1 MGRRTKLRRGG
12 RAITAIPGGFLHLY
26 LLASLR
32 RRPSLQAHA
41 QLLLLGL
48 PLPAPTASRLLRPHL
63 RSGNPSASLRLFLRV
78 LRDRDR
84 RPCPVDS
91 QEDVPDSSSFS
102 AALAACSRHA
112 SPSPGFSIHGFLL
125 KSGFASDVFA
135 ANSLLHFYGSF
146 GLHSLARKLFDE
158 MPARDTVSFNTLISS
173 DVHSCCSNDAFEV
186 FRIMVESGLRPDG
199 WTVTAMLGAC
209 AELQDLRAVKAVHG
223 VARRMLEPQVFHSG
237 EVATSLLDAYVK
249 CRGMEL
255 ARQVFDLADDNA
267 RNARLWTTMVSGYA
281 RAQEFDIAQR
291 LFHEMPEK
299 DTVAW
304 TALIGGFVRA
314 GRYKEAVVLFE
325 EMEEAGFE
333 ADEATIVTVLSAC
346 VGYGNIDLAKRLHHR
361 VGRDGLINRNAKLAT
376 TFVDMYA
383 KHGCI
388 QTAQEVFSG
397 VDDDFKTLELF
408 NAMINGLAR
417 CKFGEKAI
425 ALFDEMRSL
434 GLRPDKMTFVG
445 VLSACRHRG
454 LVSQGFHI
462 FDLMEEKYGVKPE
475 IEHYTCMADL
485 LARDGQLDNAYIFIQ
500 NIPFKVNSVVWSS
513 LVRACMVHGNIKI
526 RKLAE
531 EQLLRLDPNY
541 KPENLPLSNLFS
553 EGKRKE
559 RTARNIAK
567 TGRSVSATHT
577 SHPQTKLINL
587 MLVGQLI
594 FTGHGMSEDNT
605 VHHIEMVAVA
615 FGFTSVFSIDMHRK
629 CNGCIKKINDGMKR
643 ISLSEGVEWADL
655 MMDKAEVEVVGTTDP
670 EKLCCLLREVTKKHV
685 KNVQKA
691 PYLKAALQHLSKPKA
706 Y

>member
-1 MGRRTKLRRGG
+1 MGRRSKLRRGG
-12 RAITAIPGGFLHLY
+12 RAITAIPGGFLHLS
-26 LLASLR
+26 LLAFLR

-63 RSGNPSASLRLFLRV
+63 RSGNPFASLRLFLRV

-91 QEDVPDSSSFS
+91 GEDVPDSNSFS

-112 SPSPGFSIHGFLL
+112 SPSPGFSIHAFLL

-135 ANSLLHFYGSF
+135 SNSLLHFYGSF
-146 GLHSLARKLFDE
+146 GLHSLARNLFDE
-158 MPARDTVSFNTLISS
+158 MPVRDIVSFNTLISS
-173 DVHSCCSNDAFEV
+173 YVQSCCIDDAFEV

-199 WTVTAMLGAC
+199 WTFTTLFGAC
-209 AELQDLRAVKAVHG
+209 AELQDLRAAKALHG
-223 VARRMLEPQVFHSG
+223 VARRMLEPQVFDSG
-237 EVATSLLDAYVK
+237 EVATSLVGVYVK
-249 CRGMEL
+249 CSGMEL
-255 ARQVFDLADDNA
+255 ARQVFDLAGDNA

-281 RAQEFDIAQR
+281 TAQKFDIAQR
-291 LFHEMPEK
+291 LFREMPEK

-304 TALIGGFVRA
+304 TALVGGFVRA
-314 GRYKEAVVLFE
+314 GRYKEAVMLFE

-333 ADEATIVTVLSAC
+333 ADEAAIVTVLSAC
-346 VGYGNIDLAKRLHHR
+346 VGYGNIDLAKRLHCR

-425 ALFDEMRSL
+425 ALFDEMGSL
-434 GLRPDKMTFVG
+434 GLCPDKITFVG
-445 VLSACRHRG
+445 VLSACRHSG

-462 FDLMEEKYGVKPE
+462 FHSMEEKYGVKPE

-485 LARDGQLDNAYIFIQ
+485 LARDGQLDDAYIFIQ
-500 NIPFKVNSVVWSS
+500 NMPFKANSVVWSS
-513 LVRACMVHGNIKI
+513 LVRACMLHGNIKI
-526 RKLAE
+526 RKIAE
-531 EQLLRLDPNY
+531 EQLLQLDPNY
-541 KPENLPLSNLFS
+541 KLENLPLSNLFS
-553 EGKRKE
+553 EEKRKE
-559 RTARNIAK
+559 RTARDTEWHKANGLK
-567 TGRSVSATHT
+567 TSLFSV
-577 SHPQTKLINL
+577 
-587 MLVGQLI
+587 
-594 FTGHGMSEDNT
+594 
-605 VHHIEMVAVA
+605 
-615 FGFTSVFSIDMHRK
+615 DMHRK

-655 MMDKAEVEVVGTTDP
+655 MVDKAEVEVVLTTDP
-670 EKLCCLLREVTKKHV
+670 EKLCCQLSEVTKKHV
-685 KNVQKA
+685 KIRTESTVSEGGT
-691 PYLKAALQHLSKPKA
+691 AAS
-706 Y
+706 

>member
-12 RAITAIPGGFLHLY
+12 RAITAIPGGFLHLS

-84 RPCPVDS
+84 DRRPCPVDS

-112 SPSPGFSIHGFLL
+112 SPSPGFSIHAFLL

-173 DVHSCCSNDAFEV
+173 YVQSCCINDAFEV
-186 FRIMVESGLRPDG
+186 FRIMMESGLRPDG
-199 WTVTAMLGAC
+199 WTVTALLGAC

-237 EVATSLLDAYVK
+237 EVATSLVDAYVK

-255 ARQVFDLADDNA
+255 ARQVFDLAEDNA

-333 ADEATIVTVLSAC
+333 ADEATIVKVLSAC
-346 VGYGNIDLAKRLHHR
+346 VGYGNINLAKRLHCL

-425 ALFDEMRSL
+425 ALFDEMGSL
-434 GLRPDKMTFVG
+434 GLRPDKITFVG
-445 VLSACRHRG
+445 VLSACRHSG

-462 FDLMEEKYGVKPE
+462 FDSMEEKYGVKPE
-475 IEHYTCMADL
+475 IEHYTCMVDL
-485 LARDGQLDNAYIFIQ
+485 LARDGQPDNAYIFIQ
-500 NIPFKVNSVVWSS
+500 NMPFKANSVVWSS
-513 LVRACMVHGNIKI
+513 LVRACMLHGNIKV

-559 RTARNIAK
+559 RTARMRKFLNHKPVSK
-567 TGRSVSATHT
+567 TGISVSATHT

-587 MLVGQLI
+587 MLVG
-594 FTGHGMSEDNT
+594 
-605 VHHIEMVAVA
+605 
-615 FGFTSVFSIDMHRK
+615 IDMHRK
-629 CNGCIKKINDGMKR
+629 CNGCIKKINDG
-643 ISLSEGVEWADL
+643 VEWADL
-655 MMDKAEVEVVGTTDP
+655 MAYLSQARSNLMDED
-670 EKLCCLLREVTKKHV
+670 
-685 KNVQKA
+685 
-691 PYLKAALQHLSKPKA
+691 
-706 Y
+706 

>member
-1 MGRRTKLRRGG
+1 MGRRSKLRRGG
-12 RAITAIPGGFLHLY
+12 RAITAIPGGFLHLS

-78 LRDRDR
+78 LRDR
-84 RPCPVDS
+84 RPCPVVS
-91 QEDVPDSSSFS
+91 QEDVPDSRSFS

-112 SPSPGFSIHGFLL
+112 SPSPGFSIHAFLL

-146 GLHSLARKLFDE
+146 GLHSLARNLFDE

-173 DVHSCCSNDAFEV
+173 YVQSCCINDAFEV

-199 WTVTAMLGAC
+199 WTVTALLGAC

-237 EVATSLLDAYVK
+237 EVATSLVDAYVK

-255 ARQVFDLADDNA
+255 ARQVFDLAEDNA

-346 VGYGNIDLAKRLHHR
+346 VGYGSIDLAKRLHCL

-425 ALFDEMRSL
+425 ALFDGMGSL
-434 GLRPDKMTFVG
+434 GLRPDKITFVG
-445 VLSACRHRG
+445 VLSACRHSG

-462 FDLMEEKYGVKPE
+462 FDSMEEKYGVKPE
-475 IEHYTCMADL
+475 IEHYSCMVDL

-500 NIPFKVNSVVWSS
+500 NMPIKANSVMWSS
-513 LVRACMVHGNIKI
+513 LVRACMLHGNIKV

-531 EQLLRLDPNY
+531 VQLLRLDPNY

-559 RTARNIAK
+559 RTARMRKFLNHK
-567 TGRSVSATHT
+567 PVGKHT
-577 SHPQTKLINL
+577 K
-587 MLVGQLI
+587 
-594 FTGHGMSEDNT
+594 
-605 VHHIEMVAVA
+605 
-615 FGFTSVFSIDMHRK
+615 
-629 CNGCIKKINDGMKR
+629 
-643 ISLSEGVEWADL
+643 
-655 MMDKAEVEVVGTTDP
+655 
-670 EKLCCLLREVTKKHV
+670 
-685 KNVQKA
+685 
-691 PYLKAALQHLSKPKA
+691 
-706 Y
+706 

>member
-1 MGRRTKLRRGG
+1 MGRRSKLRRGG
-12 RAITAIPGGFLHLY
+12 RAITAIPGGFLHLS

-78 LRDRDR
+78 LRDRDCDR
-84 RPCPVDS
+84 RPCPVVS

-112 SPSPGFSIHGFLL
+112 SPSPGFSIHAFLL
-125 KSGFASDVFA
+125 KSGFASNVYA

-146 GLHSLARKLFDE
+146 GLHSLAHKLFDE
-158 MPARDTVSFNTLISS
+158 MPTRDTVSFNTLISS
-173 DVHSCCSNDAFEV
+173 YVQSCCIHDAFEV

-199 WTVTAMLGAC
+199 WTVTALLGAC
-209 AELQDLRAVKAVHG
+209 AELQDLRAAKAVHG

-237 EVATSLLDAYVK
+237 EVATSLVDAYVK

-255 ARQVFDLADDNA
+255 ARQVFDLAEDNA

-346 VGYGNIDLAKRLHHR
+346 VGYGNIDLAKRLHCL

-425 ALFDEMRSL
+425 ALFDEMGSL
-434 GLRPDKMTFVG
+434 GLHPDKITY
-445 VLSACRHRG
+445 SG
-454 LVSQGFHI
+454 LVSQGFRI
-462 FDLMEEKYGVKPE
+462 FDSMEEKYGVKPE

-500 NIPFKVNSVVWSS
+500 NMPFKANSVVWSS
-513 LVRACMVHGNIKI
+513 LVRACMLHGNIKI

-531 EQLLRLDPNY
+531 EQLLQLDPNY

-559 RTARNIAK
+559 RTARVRKFLNHKPERCKANGLK
-567 TGRSVSATHT
+567 T
-577 SHPQTKLINL
+577 
-587 MLVGQLI
+587 
-594 FTGHGMSEDNT
+594 F
-605 VHHIEMVAVA
+605 
-615 FGFTSVFSIDMHRK
+615 VFSVDMHRK

-655 MMDKAEVEVVGTTDP
+655 MMDKAEVEVVGITDP

-685 KNVQKA
+685 KNVQNA
-691 PYLKAALQHLSKPKA
+691 PYLKAARQHLSKPKA